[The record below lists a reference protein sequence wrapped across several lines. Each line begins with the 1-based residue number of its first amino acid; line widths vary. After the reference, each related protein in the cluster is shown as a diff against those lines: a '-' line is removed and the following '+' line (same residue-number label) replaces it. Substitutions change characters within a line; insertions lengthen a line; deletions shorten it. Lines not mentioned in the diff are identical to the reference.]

1 MKLRLEYYYFCQN
14 PTCTKYMRMLKGKRV
29 CDYCGYDTKRFDGL
43 GMPIKTE
50 NGFTHRLKERLNGA
64 RM

>member
-1 MKLRLEYYYFCQN
+1 
-14 PTCTKYMRMLKGKRV
+14 MRMWKEKRV
-29 CDYCGYDTKRFDGL
+29 CPECGYDTKRFDGL

-50 NGFTHRLKERLNGA
+50 NGFSNRLRERLNGA